1 MNKAFNFTKTEIQ
14 KLPAPSKGMDT
25 YKDTKEKGLS
35 LYITSGGAKTF
46 FVRKRINGRDER
58 IKLGNFPDLTIEQA
72 RKKALEAKA
81 KVADGQNPNLEK
93 HKMRAEITFGEL
105 FQDYLEKYSKR
116 HKRSWRYDEREVKK
130 YLSLWFKRKISTISQ
145 HEVRALHD
153 KIHDHNGLYQ
163 ANRILERTRGIFN
176 KAIEWGWD
184 GKNPAQ
190 GIKKFK
196 EKSRDRFIQPHEL
209 PLLFNALDI
218 EENRT
223 AKDYILVSLMTGAR
237 KSNVL
242 AMKWEQ
248 ISWERSEWRIP
259 DTKNGEPVVVPL
271 IEQATELLETRRRLT
286 NSEWVFPSD
295 QGTSHFADPKK
306 AWERVRIRATFEL
319 WRQKPELAL
328 LIDEVDTAIR
338 NKNNYAYTIVH
349 LHSSVLK
356 EATKRN
362 IQLPTG
368 LFDIRL
374 HDIRR
379 TVGSYQ
385 AITGASL
392 TIIGKSLG
400 HKSQQATQIYSRLH
414 LDPVRASMEK
424 ASSAIFGETKR
435 YG

>member
-1 MNKAFNFTKTEIQ
+1 MSKTFSFTKTEIQ
-14 KLPAPSKGMDT
+14 KLPSPLKGMNT
-25 YKDTKEKGLS
+25 YKDIKEKGLS
-35 LYITSGGAKTF
+35 LYVTPGGAKTF

-58 IKLGNFPDLTIEQA
+58 IKLGNFPDLSVEQA
-72 RKKALEAKA
+72 RKKALDVKA

-105 FQDYLEKYSKR
+105 FSDYLERYSKR

-130 YLSLWFKRKISTISQ
+130 YLSHWFQRKISTISQ

-153 KIHDHNGLYQ
+153 KLHDHNGLYQ

-176 KAIEWGWD
+176 KAIEWGWE

-196 EKSRDRFIQPHEL
+196 EKSRDRFIQPDEL
-209 PLLFNALDI
+209 PLLFRALHM

-223 AKDYILVSLMTGAR
+223 AKDYVLISLMTGAR

-242 AMKWEQ
+242 AMKWEE
-248 ISWERSEWRIP
+248 ISWPRAEWRIP
-259 DTKNGEPVVVPL
+259 DTKNGEPVIIPL
-271 IEQATELLETRRRLT
+271 IEQAMELLETRKRLT
-286 NSEWVFPSD
+286 NSPWVFPSD
-295 QGTSHFADPKK
+295 IGTGHFADPKK
-306 AWERVRIRATFEL
+306 AWERIRIRATFEL
-319 WRQKPELAL
+319 WKKSAELAR
-328 LIDEVDTAIR
+328 LIEEVGTALR
-338 NKNNYAYTIVH
+338 EKNKYVFTIVH
-349 LHSSVLK
+349 LYKSVIQ
-356 EATKRN
+356 EAEKKN
-362 IQLPTG
+362 IRLPSG
-368 LFDIRL
+368 LTDIRL

-385 AITGASL
+385 AISGASL
-392 TIIGKSLG
+392 SIIGKSLG

-424 ASSAIFGETKR
+424 ASATIFGSVR
-435 YG
+435 